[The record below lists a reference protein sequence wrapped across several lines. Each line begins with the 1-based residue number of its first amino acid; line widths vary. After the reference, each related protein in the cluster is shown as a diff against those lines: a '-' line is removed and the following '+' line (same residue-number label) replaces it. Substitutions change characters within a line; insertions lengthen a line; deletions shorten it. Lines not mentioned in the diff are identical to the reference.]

1 MEHFSPSAE
10 KSQHQPS
17 EAGKIFKDYIVNAVH
32 QAIFATIQ
40 EEVSALCGPRHE
52 QNVANREHF
61 RNGSKPG
68 RINVCNTEVE
78 IKKPR
83 VRKATDTNKSTEV
96 NLDIYSL
103 IDNKEGL
110 EEEIAQLLLNG
121 VSTRNIHRVT
131 GEQTGTG
138 KSNASRIFNREMNKE
153 LEKFQKRD
161 LSKYNFVVLT
171 IDGICLAKDIW
182 VIVAL
187 GICTDGKKII
197 LDFQKG
203 SSENAEV
210 CSDLLSKIKEKG
222 FRAPQRLFCVLD
234 GSAALRSAV
243 LKHFPDAII
252 QRCLVH
258 KERNLQGYLPRKH
271 YGELAHLF
279 KKLRQAQ
286 GENAGR
292 EALSD
297 MGKFLE
303 NKNDQAKASLEE
315 AGEDLIAF
323 HKLGVSSL
331 LAPTLLNTNI
341 IENCYRNVRNQ
352 IEKVTKWNKA
362 TKQVDH
368 WMMKS
373 ILIIE
378 RGFRK
383 VKGHEKLVDLKNIL
397 ESTEAKK

>member
-1 MEHFSPSAE
+1 MEHSSPSAE

-17 EAGKIFKDYIVNAVH
+17 EAGKIFKEYIVNAVR
-32 QAIFATIQ
+32 QAIFTTIQ
-40 EEVSALCGPRHE
+40 EEVSSLCGQRHE
-52 QNVANREHF
+52 QNVANREYF

-68 RINVCNTEVE
+68 RINICNTEVE

-83 VRKATDTNKSTEV
+83 VRKTTDTNKSTEV

-103 IDNKEGL
+103 IENKELL

-131 GEQTGTG
+131 GNQTGTG
-138 KSNASRIFNREMNKE
+138 KSNASRIFNREMSKE
-153 LEKFQKRD
+153 LVKFQKRD
-161 LSKYNFVVLT
+161 LSKYDFVVLT
-171 IDGICLAKDIW
+171 IDGICLSKDNW

-187 GICTDGKKII
+187 GICTDGTKII

-210 CSDLLSKIKEKG
+210 CSDLLSKIKGKG
-222 FRAPQRLFCVLD
+222 FRAPKRILCVLD
-234 GSAALRSAV
+234 GSAALRNAV

-271 YGELAHLF
+271 YGELARLF

-323 HKLGVSSL
+323 HKLGISSL

-341 IENCYRNVRNQ
+341 IENCYRNVRSQ

-383 VKGHEKLVDLKNIL
+383 VKGHNKLVDLKNIL
-397 ESTEAKK
+397 ESIDAKK